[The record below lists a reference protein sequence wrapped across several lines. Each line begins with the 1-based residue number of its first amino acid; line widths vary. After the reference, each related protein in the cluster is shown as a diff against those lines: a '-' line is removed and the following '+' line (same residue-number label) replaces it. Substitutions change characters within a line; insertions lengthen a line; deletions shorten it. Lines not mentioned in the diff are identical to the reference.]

1 MKDLDDLSTPS
12 VLMTQHTILLVAACM
27 LAACAGDSA
36 NRNAST
42 AADSAPASQPIAQPQ
57 LEDTALA
64 PTDTR
69 VGTRPSGQ
77 GTGVAAGS
85 IVQQAPTSPTTVVPG
100 TTPGAASGT
109 TSTTGAPVTTPDSTS
124 SALTTPSHQPATTP
138 TPSGTSSGRGS
149 VFERPVPFA
158 PGERLVY
165 DVKFGALDV
174 GDAVMEVNGVE
185 QVRGRDTYHVKFTVK
200 GGTFFYKVNDRYE
213 SWIDTISL
221 VSLRHH
227 QQIDEGS
234 YERER
239 KYEISPE
246 RGVYQ
251 ENEKPEQPTVP
262 EPLDDGS
269 FFFFLR
275 SIPLEVGQ
283 TYTFDRYFKPDRNP
297 VTVNVVRRER
307 IKVPAGTFES
317 IVLHPTIKAKGVFGE
332 GGQAE
337 IWLADDSSR
346 VMLQMKSKLK
356 FGSLNLYLKKQTKG
370 TPPVGLTGGNP

>member
-1 MKDLDDLSTPS
+1 
-12 VLMTQHTILLVAACM
+12 MTHRTISLVASAL

-36 NRNAST
+36 NPST
-42 AADSAPASQPIAQPQ
+42 SAAADSAPATQAVAQPQ
-57 LEDTALA
+57 LGDTAYSRQGGTNAA
-64 PTDTR
+64 PT
-69 VGTRPSGQ
+69 GQ
-77 GTGVAAGS
+77 GTGVAAGA
-85 IVQQAPTSPTTVVPG
+85 IVPQSPTSVTSTATNPATGLPTASTTPNDGFSPTTPAP
-100 TTPGAASGT
+100 TTPSLTTPAQTAVVEPAPSGT
-109 TSTTGAPVTTPDSTS
+109 TKPRRS
-124 SALTTPSHQPATTP
+124 
-138 TPSGTSSGRGS
+138 S
-149 VFERPVPFA
+149 VFAQPVPFA

-174 GDAVMEVNGVE
+174 GDAVMEVTGVE
-185 QVRGRDTYHVKFTVK
+185 QVRGRDTYHVNYSVK

-213 SWIDTISL
+213 SWIDTLNLI
-221 VSLRHH
+221 SLRHG
-227 QQIDEGS
+227 QQSDEGS

-239 KYEISPE
+239 KYEIMPE
-246 RGVYQ
+246 IGVYK
-251 ENEKPEQPTVP
+251 ENEKPSQPTVA

-297 VTVNVVRRER
+297 VTVTVVRREKL
-307 IKVPAGTFES
+307 KVPAGTFEA
-317 IVLHPTIKAKGVFGE
+317 IVLHPSIKAKGVFGE

-356 FGSLNLYLKKQTKG
+356 FGSLNLYLKKLTKG
-370 TPPVGLTGGNP
+370 VQPVLTSGTP

>member
-1 MKDLDDLSTPS
+1 MPY
-12 VLMTQHTILLVAACM
+12 VPMTHHTFSLVAVAM

-36 NRNAST
+36 KRGTS
-42 AADSAPASQPIAQPQ
+42 AADSAQAPQAAAQPQ
-57 LEDTALA
+57 LRAAAPSRQGARNAA
-64 PTDTR
+64 PT
-69 VGTRPSGQ
+69 GQ
-77 GTGVAAGS
+77 GTGVAAGAIATQS
-85 IVQQAPTSPTTVVPG
+85 PPSAISGAPSPTTGVRAPSTTANVGVAATTAAPTTPSL
-100 TTPGAASGT
+100 TTPGEQPLVEPGPSGT
-109 TSTTGAPVTTPDSTS
+109 TTPRRS
-124 SALTTPSHQPATTP
+124 
-138 TPSGTSSGRGS
+138 S
-149 VFERPVPFA
+149 VFAQPVPFA

-174 GDAVMEVNGVE
+174 GDAVMEVAGVE
-185 QVRGRDTYHVKFTVK
+185 QVRGRDTYHVKFSVK

-246 RGVYQ
+246 RGVYR

-275 SIPLEVGQ
+275 SITLEVGQ

-297 VTVNVVRRER
+297 VTVTVVRRER
-307 IKVPAGTFES
+307 IKVPAGSFEA
-317 IVLHPTIKAKGVFGE
+317 IVLHPSIKAKGVFGE

-370 TPPVGLTGGNP
+370 VQPVLTGSAP